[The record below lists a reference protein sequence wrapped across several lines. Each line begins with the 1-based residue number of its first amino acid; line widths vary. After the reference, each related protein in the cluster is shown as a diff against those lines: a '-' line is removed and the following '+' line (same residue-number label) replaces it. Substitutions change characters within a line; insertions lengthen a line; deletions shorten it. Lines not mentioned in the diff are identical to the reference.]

1 MIILSID
8 KNDKIKIENSFK
20 KTKNINMKKLFISL
34 LILIS
39 GLAFSQV
46 SVGTPTSD
54 TNRWTFG
61 GGLGVGFGSNSYFNL
76 QVSPRIGYR
85 LTNDLEAGLMGS
97 VSWQSSDFYKSTMFG
112 FGPFVNYY
120 FARSFY
126 VSGNLQHYFVNY
138 EDKFYDFKNNQ
149 QETALYLG
157 GGYMQ
162 QIGNNSFMQI
172 GLMYNVLYK
181 ENSSVFSGGL
191 IPSVGFVVGL

>member
-1 MIILSID
+1 
-8 KNDKIKIENSFK
+8 
-20 KTKNINMKKLFISL
+20 MKKLFIST
-34 LILIS
+34 LILVS
-39 GLAFSQV
+39 GLSFSQF
-46 SVGTPTSD
+46 SVATPTSD
-54 TNRWTFG
+54 TNKWTFG

-76 QVSPRIGYR
+76 QVSPRVGYR

-97 VSWQSSDFYKSTMFG
+97 VSWQTSDYYKSTMFG
-112 FGPFVNYY
+112 FGPFANYY

-162 QIGNNSFMQI
+162 QLGNNSFMQI

-181 ENSSVFSGGL
+181 ENNSVFSGGL